1 MDLVFPLLV
10 LIIGFLALVFDRKV
24 ANTTNCFSMAVGK
37 LWPQWRWPTALP
49 LWSRERFQNHL
60 WFVRLCAVCMIVNG
74 LIMLSGFLS
83 RS

>member
-24 ANTTNCFSMAVGK
+24 ANTMNCFSIAVGK
-37 LWPQWRWPTALP
+37 LWPQWRWPTASP
-49 LWSRERFQNHL
+49 PWSRERFQNHL
-60 WFVRLCAVCMIVNG
+60 WFVRLWAVFMIVNG
-74 LIMLSGFLS
+74 LIVFSGLLS